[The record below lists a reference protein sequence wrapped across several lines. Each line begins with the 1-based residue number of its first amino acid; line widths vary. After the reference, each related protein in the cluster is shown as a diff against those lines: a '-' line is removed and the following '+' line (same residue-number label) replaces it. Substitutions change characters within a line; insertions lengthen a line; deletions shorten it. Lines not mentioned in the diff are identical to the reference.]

1 MPARSPRKR
10 RAPRKRSPGLGRDP
24 YALYEA
30 AVQAVDYDL
39 DFMERVY
46 RARRGGRFRLF
57 REDFCATAHLAAQ
70 WVLRRPQNR
79 AWGVDLDRRPLAW
92 CRRHRLPVLRE
103 KARRLVLVRRDVR
116 RVRRPKVDVIA
127 ALNFSYWVFKRRP
140 ELLEYFRAVRHS
152 LRPGGM
158 LVVNAFGGTEAMT
171 ELVEKRRIAAT
182 NAVDGTPIGRFT
194 YLWEHASF
202 NAIDHHIVCHI
213 HFRFPDGTRM
223 ERAFT
228 YDWRLWTLP
237 EVREAMLEAGFR
249 TVEMYVEGWD
259 DRKNEADGIYR
270 LRKRLPNQEG
280 WLAYVVG
287 LK

>member
-1 MPARSPRKR
+1 MRTKPPRKR
-10 RAPRKRSPGLGRDP
+10 RARRNRPQGLGRDP

-39 DFMERVY
+39 DFIERVY
-46 RARRGGRFRLF
+46 RSRRGRRFRLF
-57 REDFCATAHLAAQ
+57 REDFCATAHLAAH

-79 AWGVDLDRRPLAW
+79 AWGVDLDPRPLEW
-92 CRRHRLPVLRE
+92 CRRHRLPVLRAA
-103 KARRLVLVRRDVR
+103 ARRLVLVRRDVR
-116 RVRRPKVDVIA
+116 EVRRPSVDVVV
-127 ALNFSYWVFKRRP
+127 ALNFSYWVFKRRT
-140 ELLEYFRAVRHS
+140 ELLAYFRAVRRS

-158 LVVNAFGGTEAMT
+158 FVTNAFGGTEAMA

-182 NAVDGTPIGRFT
+182 NAVDGSPIGPFT
-194 YLWEHASF
+194 YLWQHASF

-223 ERAFT
+223 QRAFT

-237 EVREAMLEAGFR
+237 EVREAMLEAGFGA
-249 TVEMYVEGWD
+249 VEIYVEGWD
-259 DRKNEADGIYR
+259 DRKNVADGIYR
-270 LRKRLPNQEG
+270 LRKRFPNQEG

-287 LK
+287 LV